1 MQKCLYVFWPCWG
14 SNKGNIQIII
24 IRDVV
29 PWLICEGFNKLS
41 DDICKCME
49 WTTISITLTFQYNFC
64 LGIVL
69 GDPGAVSHQ
78 KYVLCMWTYISLGS
92 YHEKPWVQCTY
103 YLHGK
108 TGNSGWKINLV
119 RIISFRRLQKIWAV
133 IWDDAINLF
142 FYPFQSVQLIWINTL

>member
-1 MQKCLYVFWPCWG
+1 MIDLWR
-14 SNKGNIQIII
+14 I
-24 IRDVV
+24 
-29 PWLICEGFNKLS
+29 KLS

-49 WTTISITLTFQYNFC
+49 WTTISITLAFQYNNFC
-64 LGIVL
+64 FGMVL
-69 GDPGAVSHQ
+69 GDPGAVKSS
-78 KYVLCMWTYISLGS
+78 KVCVVWTYMSWGS
-92 YHEKPWVQCTY
+92 YQEKPRVQCTY

-142 FYPFQSVQLIWINTL
+142 FYPFQSVQLIWIYFVVGRSPTTSNLIDIFFSTRFPPRWFV